1 MNLTKNK
8 FIKKVCYDT
17 EGVLIKHT
25 HVCQG
30 WTFMDYNTEGQLKKD
45 IGLFVAMSIV
55 IGTVIGSGIFMKP
68 GKVIAASGSSTMA
81 MWAWI
86 LGGIIT
92 IAGGLTVAELSTKI
106 PKTGGLYVY
115 LEETYGKV
123 WGFLSGWVQTVIYG
137 PAIIGALGLYFGS
150 LLVNVFGLSIEWKA
164 AVGIAAVVFLG
175 AVNSLGTKYGGA
187 VQSIATI
194 AKLIPIALIAVFG
207 VLKGNGQIL
216 NVSSGVPVS
225 GGMGE
230 AILST
235 LWAYDGWM
243 LVGFVAGEM
252 KNPKKLLPKAII
264 GGLSI
269 VTVAYLLVNVALLHV
284 LPASKIVA
292 LGENA
297 AGTAASVLFG
307 TIGGK
312 LISVGILIS
321 IFGCLNGKI
330 LTFPRVPY
338 AMAERG
344 QLPAAKLLAKV
355 HPQFGTPVNSTILQM
370 AIAIF
375 MMLVSNPDRLSDL
388 AIFVVYIFYIQ
399 AFIAVFIL
407 RRRDAGSARS
417 YSVPFYPFIPLIAI
431 VGSAFIVISTIFT
444 NPKDSLLAI
453 VIALIGLPLYAVL
466 NRRGKDTGTKRTTQH
481 LL

>member
-1 MNLTKNK
+1 
-8 FIKKVCYDT
+8 
-17 EGVLIKHT
+17 
-25 HVCQG
+25 
-30 WTFMDYNTEGQLKKD
+30 MDYNTEGQLKKD